1 MYASQKHEAQKHLKA
16 LRLKHPSVTLPNG
29 NIVVGVFEPGVAE
42 DNELQVFNP
51 TTGQLI
57 RSFPH
62 NSGCMEAIASLPDG
76 NIVIGGGQY
85 NQLCVFNPE
94 NGSEIRS
101 FQAPCDRVSTIVCL
115 PNGNILVGG
124 FNQDSCLHTY
134 NPTTGEHVASY
145 IETIGGVSAMALLP
159 NGSEVVISRPIHGD
173 LLVLDTAR
181 FECQTQMIYATE
193 NDTVGAIFC
202 LSNQKIIVG
211 SSSANGMI
219 RIIDLNN
226 RMQINSIPQTV
237 SITTSEQLKDICR
250 KEMEK
255 NYQVIRLAQKRA
267 TFFALLP
274 AEIVRKIVLISV
286 HELFNPEASTL
297 NQNPSTI

>member
-1 MYASQKHEAQKHLKA
+1 MKEAQKHLKA
-16 LRLKHPSVTLPNG
+16 LMLRHRSVTLPNG

-51 TTGQLI
+51 KTSALI

-76 NIVIGGGQY
+76 NIVIGGDQY
-85 NQLCVFNPE
+85 NQLCVFNPD

-101 FQAPCDRVSTIVCL
+101 FQAPCERVSAIVCL

-124 FNQDSCLHTY
+124 FGQDSCLHTY

-159 NGSEVVISRPIHGD
+159 NGRDVVISRPIHGD
-173 LLVLDTAR
+173 LVVYDTAR
-181 FECQTQMIYATE
+181 FECKTQMIYATE

-202 LSNQKIIVG
+202 LSNEKILVG
-211 SSSANGMI
+211 SYSANGRI
-219 RIIDLNN
+219 RLIDLNKCV
-226 RMQINSIPQTV
+226 QIGSIPQTV
-237 SITTSEQLKDICR
+237 SITTPEQLKDIQR

-255 NYQVIRLAQKRA
+255 NYQVIGLARKRD

-274 AEIVRKIVLISV
+274 PEIVRKIVLISGT
-286 HELFNPEASTL
+286 EFFNEEASTSNL
-297 NQNPSTI
+297 NTNTI